1 MKKMTAANSYFKS
14 HISYLKRKFFTLIEL
29 LVVIAIIAI
38 LAGMLLPAL
47 NSARDKARDIK
58 CTGNLKQIGLAFGM
72 YFNDNN
78 EYFMPNVFP
87 NYQCWADRISEVAY
101 GKVLAAGKWKN
112 TMFMCPS
119 DQHVCL
125 KNTSYS
131 ITYGYNLHLAGYD
144 VSGYSGK
151 TMPNLKIY
159 NITKPSSH
167 LLVMDVNGDN
177 CSNSHTAAFV
187 ANQARTTFRFARH
200 VKSEN
205 AILCVAGNVSTF
217 PIQYL
222 RLPQMTASLYLNY
235 YPWNLKILDNAKMP

>member
-1 MKKMTAANSYFKS
+1 MKK
-14 HISYLKRKFFTLIEL
+14 RQFFTLIEL

-47 NSARDKARDIK
+47 NSAREKARDIK

-112 TMFMCPS
+112 SMFTCPS
-119 DQHVCL
+119 DQHVCT
-125 KNTSYS
+125 KNTSAG
-131 ITYGYNLHLAGYD
+131 ITYGYNLHLSGLD
-144 VSGYSGK
+144 VSGYGGK
-151 TMPNLKIY
+151 TMTNQKVNSIA
-159 NITKPSSH
+159 KPSSH

-177 CSNSHTAAFV
+177 CSDGHTGAFV
-187 ANQARTTFRFARH
+187 VNQARTTFRFARH

-205 AILCVAGNVSTF
+205 AVLCVAGNISTF
-217 PIQYL
+217 PIQFIRKPL
-222 RLPQMTASLYLNY
+222 MVSDLYLNY
-235 YPWNLKILDNAKMP
+235 YPWNLKLLKHAKMP